1 MNRRMKKKAESIR
14 RKKLHRILDQVIDIN
29 GLGKRQAKLTG
40 DKPTAFYWFNG
51 HTGDLSVTVH
61 SMGWHTGSNPSYRAD
76 PYLDESQYG
85 PSFDS
90 VIRDLDDL
98 KEQLHV

>member
-1 MNRRMKKKAESIR
+1 MNRRMKKKAENIR

-29 GLGKRQAKLTG
+29 GLGARQAKLTG

-51 HTGDLSVTVH
+51 HAGDLSVTVH
-61 SMGWHTGSNPSYRAD
+61 SMGWYPGCNDSYSAD
-76 PYLDESQYG
+76 SYFDGNKYG

-90 VIRDLDDL
+90 VIRDLDEL
-98 KEQLHV
+98 KERLNV

>member
-1 MNRRMKKKAESIR
+1 MNRGMKKKAESVR
-14 RKKLHRILDQVIDIN
+14 RKKLHRILDQVLDIN

-40 DKPTAFYWFNG
+40 NKPTAFYWING

-61 SMGWHTGSNPSYRAD
+61 SMGWYPGCNDSYSAY
-76 PYLDESQYG
+76 PYLDGSDCG
-85 PSFDS
+85 PSLDS

-98 KEQLHV
+98 KERLHV